1 MNPARPV
8 CFQTPMVRASAAL
21 VTPSD
26 DDCEESKVSDR
37 TSLAYYIVFSTFQGS
52 ESSGHGA
59 HFNGKKVFKLVKR
72 GTRKGAIAEIYYAA
86 GAIGWTVEFSCIF
99 RDGERFTG
107 NAKRVEKLL
116 ELCEEDGNG
125 KEEAKVFY

>member
-8 CFQTPMVRASAAL
+8 CFQTPTVWASAAL

-37 TSLAYYIVFSTFQGS
+37 TSLAYYIVFSTFQGI
-52 ESSGHGA
+52 ESSGHEA
-59 HFNGKKVFKLVKR
+59 YFNGKKVFKLLRR
-72 GTRKGAIAEIYYAA
+72 GTRKAAIAEIYHTA
-86 GAIGWTVEFSCIF
+86 GAIGRSVEFSCMF
-99 RDGERFTG
+99 RGGERFTG

-116 ELCEEDGNG
+116 ELCEEDRNG
-125 KEEAKVFY
+125 KEEAKVLY